1 MCSMCSNRQLYSQ
14 LALTGLNAFVY
25 TGLNAQKHRSLIGA
39 NNYGW
44 CFEYDGF
51 NAGDADDSD
60 DHEDS
65 YYQAQ
70 HRQVARWLQRW
81 RGLFEPFSACPPG
94 ARSSS
99 YQ

>member
-1 MCSMCSNRQLYSQ
+1 MLVHLKHIQSIK
-14 LALTGLNAFVY
+14 TGSLNH
-25 TGLNAQKHRSLIGA
+25 LNTILEHRSLIGA

-51 NAGDADDSD
+51 NADDADDSD

-94 ARSSS
+94 ARSYS